1 MVRGL
6 LRGCEH
12 RGSERIVVDIFDEV
26 NEELRAERAQ
36 KLLMRYGGVI
46 VAVAIA
52 IVAAAGGWQAWRWWQ
67 AKQDGAAATAYV
79 GAMSAADSLS
89 PANISARPATTALLD
104 KMAADA
110 PGGYRVLARL
120 RAAALRAET
129 GDLPGALAVW
139 NQVAGDSSADPL
151 LRDLAT
157 LLWAQHQVDSGDPA
171 LITARLRPL
180 AVPGGPLRALAQ
192 EQLSLLDLRV
202 GRRDEAR
209 AALRKLAEDATAPAG
224 VRGRSSSLVSKLGG

>member
-1 MVRGL
+1 MVRRL
-6 LRGCEH
+6 LRGYEH
-12 RGSERIVVDIFDEV
+12 QGSERIVVDIFDEV

-52 IVAAAGGWQAWRWWQ
+52 VVGAAGGWQGWRWWQ
-67 AKQDGAAATAYV
+67 AKQDSAAAVAYV
-79 GAMSAADSLS
+79 GAMSAADSSS
-89 PANISARPATTALLD
+89 PASLAARPAIVAVLD
-104 KMAADA
+104 KVAADA
-110 PGGYRVLARL
+110 PDGYRVLGRL

-129 GDLPGALAVW
+129 GDLTGALALW
-139 NQVAGDSSADPL
+139 NQVASDSSADPL
-151 LRDLAT
+151 LRDLGT
-157 LLWAQHQVDSGDPA
+157 LLWAQHQIDSGDPA
-171 LITARLRPL
+171 LIAARLRPL

-192 EQLSLLDLRV
+192 EQLSLLDLRA

-209 AALRKLAEDATAPAG
+209 GALRKLAEDATAPAG